1 VGRTKFARQGCRHQ
15 RSLEARFE
23 SQTAYFTKDPGLTK
37 AQTAQLEK
45 DHLGLCFFPL
55 ALNGTGAFYFDAALL
70 PESSRVN
77 RRSHTRGPLK
87 LRATIFCVA
96 SLTKRTLPS
105 EQ

>member
-1 VGRTKFARQGCRHQ
+1 VVHSYAPA
-15 RSLEARFE
+15 SIL
-23 SQTAYFTKDPGLTK
+23 TKDPGLSK

-45 DHLGLCFFPL
+45 DHSETVRWLCFFPL
-55 ALNGTGAFYFDAALL
+55 GLNGTGAVYFDEALL
-70 PESSRVN
+70 AESSRVN

-87 LRATIFCVA
+87 LSATIFCVA